1 MINGCHSR
9 AREGGREGERERGKE
24 EEREKRRERRREGRE
39 REGNEGGR
47 EGVRKE
53 GGGGGAY
60 LMAPPGKLSMMFWH
74 TLSSHPT
81 CGNPS
86 LSLLKDSIGMK

>member
-1 MINGCHSR
+1 M
-9 AREGGREGERERGKE
+9 EGERK
-24 EEREKRRERRREGRE
+24 
-39 REGNEGGR
+39 
-47 EGVRKE
+47 
-53 GGGGGAY
+53 GGAY

-86 LSLLKDSIGMK
+86 LSLLSRLDRKKIKWMGENAVEQNRIEQNRIGEIRKEWNRKE

>member
-1 MINGCHSR
+1 MK
-9 AREGGREGERERGKE
+9 GKTQSMDIYQ
-24 EEREKRRERRREGRE
+24 RHRKGMGWGRRR
-39 REGNEGGR
+39 
-47 EGVRKE
+47 K
-53 GGGGGAY
+53 GGGAY

-86 LSLLKDSIGMK
+86 LSLLKGLDKNKSKWIGEISIEWERKVWNKRE